1 MRIAY
6 LCADRGIPVWG
17 SKGASIHVRSVAQSL
32 SERSHQVD
40 VLAMRAGDTPPSG
53 FLPRTFE
60 VPFDRTLKSL
70 RLSIEDAPDRTL
82 SNELYSLLL
91 NSSIHEGLVALE
103 EEAAV
108 EAIYER
114 YSLWSIAGLRFARSR
129 QIPFLLEVNAPLVE
143 EQETYRQLR
152 LREAAEGI
160 ERFLFKEAD
169 AIFVPSEGLE
179 KYIVS
184 RVGDR
189 RRLYVTPNGVDVA
202 RFKIGRSASVSGAP
216 TAADRFDVAF
226 VGSLK
231 PWHGVDVLLRAFER
245 IRGSISGAR
254 LLIIGDG
261 PVRPEVEEMR
271 SRLGEEAI
279 LMAGAVPHQEIPH
292 WLDRADVGVAPY
304 PELDDFYFSPLKVVE
319 YMAAGLPVVA
329 SSVGQLRSLVQDGK
343 TGLLVRPGD
352 AESLASALVRLAEDR
367 KLRLRMG
374 RRARERAER
383 RHDWSRVTDR
393 IERCLAHLHRGSAP
407 GIPEAGEGLEGQV
420 LNGGLR

>member
-1 MRIAY
+1 MRLAY

-17 SKGASIHVRSVAQSL
+17 CKGASIHVRAVTHSL
-32 SERSHQVD
+32 CERGHQVD
-40 VLAMRAGDTPPSG
+40 VLAMKAGQTPPAG
-53 FLPRTFE
+53 YLPRTFE

-70 RLSIEDAPDRTL
+70 RHSIEDGPDRTL

-103 EEAAV
+103 EEAPV
-108 EAIYER
+108 EAVYER

-129 QIPFLLEVNAPLVE
+129 RIPYLLEVNAPLVE

-160 ERFLFKEAD
+160 ERFLFTEAD
-169 AIFVPSEGLE
+169 AVFVPAEELR

-184 RVGDR
+184 RIGAR

-202 RFKIGRSASVSGAP
+202 RFAGGREAGTSEAAP
-216 TAADRFDVAF
+216 AGTKFDVAF

-231 PWHGVDVLLRAFER
+231 PWHGVGILLEAFER
-245 IRGSISGAR
+245 VRGSVPGAR
-254 LLIIGDG
+254 LLVIGDG
-261 PVRPEVEEMR
+261 PVRPEVER
-271 SRLGEEAI
+271 VRALLGEEAVVI
-279 LMAGAVPHQEIPH
+279 AGAVPHDEIPQ

-304 PELDDFYFSPLKVVE
+304 PDLEGFYFSPLKVVE

-329 SSVGQLRSLVQDGK
+329 SSIGQLRNLVQDGK
-343 TGLLVRPGD
+343 TGLLVQPGD
-352 AESLASALVRLAEDR
+352 PDSLAAVLLRLAGDR
-367 KLRLRMG
+367 KLRRRLG

-393 IERCLAHLHRGSAP
+393 IEKVLVHLRERTALGAGSNRERRERQP
-407 GIPEAGEGLEGQV
+407 M
-420 LNGGLR
+420 NGGLG